1 VTAAPIVPTMTAA
14 APITTTTIEARDVAP
29 PTRDTHRPATEA
41 PESPLPAISSAP
53 GGAAATGTGVSFLLL
68 FLLAGMAAVARP
80 TARWRLHFVP
90 ASWLPAPFLSLL
102 ERPG

>member
-1 VTAAPIVPTMTAA
+1 
-14 APITTTTIEARDVAP
+14 VAP
-29 PTRDTHRPATEA
+29 PTRDTHRPVTET
-41 PESPLPAISSAP
+41 PETPLPAASGTP
-53 GGAAATGTGVSFLLL
+53 GGAAASGAGVTFFLV
-68 FLLAGMAAVARP
+68 FLLAGMAAAARP